1 MFNIKIDMNKIR
13 FFLLLILLNL
23 SFQSWTKADDIRDFE
38 IEGMT
43 VGDSLLNYISLNDI
57 KIAEE
62 NPSYYKDNKYVT
74 VFIKK
79 ELSQYQDLQ
88 IVYKPNDTEYIIHEI
103 KGTVDF
109 EDNIE
114 KCKVTREQI
123 LKSVVNLFPNAE
135 NIPEVK
141 AHEYDQ
147 SKQSIVY
154 STWLFPKKG
163 GFIHIACTDWGAEMY
178 KKHLWVDNLEVVI
191 GSEEFRRFLTYEA
204 YK

>member
-1 MFNIKIDMNKIR
+1 MFVMKL
-13 FFLLLILLNL
+13 FLSLIILIFSL
-23 SFQSWTKADDIRDFE
+23 QSWTKADDIRNFE

-43 VGDSLLNYISLNDI
+43 VGDSLLDYISLNDI

-88 IVYKPNDTEYIIHEI
+88 VVYNPNDIKYIIHEI

-135 NIPEVK
+135 NISEVE

-154 STWLFPKKG
+154 STWLLPKKG
-163 GFIHIACTDWGAEMY
+163 GFIHLACTDWGEEMY

>member
-1 MFNIKIDMNKIR
+1 MR
-13 FFLLLILLNL
+13 AFLLVLVFIFCL
-23 SFQSWTKADDIRDFE
+23 QSLTKADNIGDFE

-43 VGDSLLNYISLNDI
+43 IGDSLLNYLSLNEI

-62 NPSYYKDNKYVT
+62 NPAYYKDNKYVT
-74 VFIKK
+74 VFVKK

-88 IVYKPNDTEYIIHEI
+88 VVYKPNDNKYIIHEI

-114 KCKVTREQI
+114 KCKITREQI

-135 NIPEVK
+135 KISQVEP
-141 AHEYDQ
+141 HEYDQ

-154 STWLFPKKG
+154 STWLLPKKG
-163 GFIHIACTDWGAEMY
+163 GFIHVACTDWGEEMY
-178 KKHLWVDNLEVVI
+178 QKHKWVDSLEVVI
-191 GSEEFRRFLTYEA
+191 GSEVFRRFLTYKA